1 MVRNIGN
8 VAKII
13 FRDNLKE
20 LIFNTENGKY
30 IVNVILKE
38 INELQVCR
46 FNKDCSELFKN
57 EIIMNIKSDI

>member
-20 LIFNTENGKY
+20 LIFNNENGKY
-30 IVNVILKE
+30 IVNVTLKE

-46 FNKDCSELFKN
+46 FNKDCNELFKN